1 MDPLEKEK
9 DRQRALLNTLTYEI
23 MNPVCLVAQEKI
35 ERKQKRKDAD
45 KMTLKQSA
53 AGGSLYQTMTAMNY
67 QNDDHSNPLDR
78 HLSDLG
84 ISNLN
89 GADNSINAM

>member
-1 MDPLEKEK
+1 
-9 DRQRALLNTLTYEI
+9 

-35 ERKQKRKDAD
+35 ERKQKRKDD
-45 KMTLKQSA
+45 KMTMKQSA
-53 AGGSLYQTMTAMNY
+53 AGSLYQTVTAMNY
-67 QNDDHSNPLDR
+67 NNQNDDNSNPLDR

-84 ISNLN
+84 ISNLY

>member
-1 MDPLEKEK
+1 
-9 DRQRALLNTLTYEI
+9 

-35 ERKQKRKDAD
+35 ERKQKRKDD
-45 KMTLKQSA
+45 KMTMKQSA
-53 AGGSLYQTMTAMNY
+53 AGSLYQTMTAMNY
-67 QNDDHSNPLDR
+67 NQNDDTSNPLDR

-89 GADNSINAM
+89 GVDNSINAM